1 VKKEILVVGRGG
13 QGVLLMGRII
23 GLAASKY
30 ANLYAVS
37 TESYASETRG
47 GESRAEVIVA
57 SDIGEIDYLKVQ
69 KPDIAVF
76 MYPFRLDYYL
86 KILRP
91 ETLVFIDNLVVPEE
105 KFANYNLKSQPYSSI
120 AESIGSQRI
129 TNMVILGHMLK
140 VTGLMEIK
148 HVQEALKE
156 IVPEKWLEL
165 NIKALEKGYSL
176 PP

>member
-1 VKKEILVVGRGG
+1 MCIRD
-13 QGVLLMGRII
+13 R
-23 GLAASKY
+23 S
-30 ANLYAVS
+30 
-37 TESYASETRG
+37 
-47 GESRAEVIVA
+47 
-57 SDIGEIDYLKVQ
+57 EIDYLKVQ

-76 MYPFRLDYYL
+76 MYPFRLDYYF

-91 ETLVFIDNLVVPEE
+91 ETIIFIDNLMVPAE
-105 KFANYNLKSQPYSSI
+105 KFSTYNVKSHPYSSI
-120 AESIGSQRI
+120 AESIGSQRV

-148 HVQEALKE
+148 HVEEALKE
-156 IVPEKWLEL
+156 IVPERWLEL